1 MDRIQY
7 LSQFNLLRSLSTED
21 LIKMDELTSITTF
34 PKHTFIQTPETF
46 TEELYFVKEG
56 KVRLYQLNNEGKQ
69 FTLDILSEGN
79 IFGEIGDI
87 SLGTRGLFIE
97 TIEESDICVMDKER
111 FESYLIRCP
120 RFMMNMIKAMSE
132 RLSYMSSL
140 VQNLAIGKLHD
151 KIIHVLV
158 ELSERFGV
166 WDEDNDYCRIDMLI
180 SHQEI
185 AHLVGASR
193 EAVSVALKELS
204 ETGIIRTG
212 FRTVAVCRTIL
223 ASAQNLLKR

>member
-1 MDRIQY
+1 MNRIQY
-7 LSQFNLLRSLSTED
+7 LSQFNLLRSLSKED
-21 LIKMDELTSITTF
+21 LITMDELTSITTF

-120 RFMMNMIKAMSE
+120 QFTMNMIKAMSE

-140 VQNLAIGKLHD
+140 VQNLAIGRLHD
-151 KIIHVLV
+151 KIIHVLA
-158 ELSERFGV
+158 ELSDRFGV
-166 WDEDNDYCRIDMLI
+166 WDEGNDYCRIDMLI

-193 EAVSVALKELS
+193 EAVSMALKELA
-204 ETGIIRTG
+204 ENGLIRTG
-212 FRTVAVCRTIL
+212 FRTISVYHSLLT
-223 ASAQNLLKR
+223 SAQNLLE